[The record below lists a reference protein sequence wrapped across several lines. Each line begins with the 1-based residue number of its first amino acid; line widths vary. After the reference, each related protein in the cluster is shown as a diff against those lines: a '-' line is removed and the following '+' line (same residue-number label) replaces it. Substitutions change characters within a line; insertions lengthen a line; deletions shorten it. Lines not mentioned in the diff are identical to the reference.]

1 MVRGWLAAS
10 ECQSE
15 GGEKM
20 LVDWFSGW
28 PAGMREAAEAVG
40 WKMVAVDNRGG
51 LGAPHELNVMM
62 DLLRVAPQFWR
73 LEVARVLGVSVQ
85 RLGPNWFGIPCT
97 TTSRGDA
104 ANSTRKKVKVWFNY
118 RRTKHWLRD
127 PQHGLGT
134 PQGDMARET
143 NRLVAGVCWVME
155 DAGESWAIE
164 NPDGQ
169 MKKMLELRKRER
181 WLNRLDYC
189 RLWSVEERKAGMLWQ
204 KMCCLWTMRKD
215 GAAWG
220 LGDSLKCRRLCG
232 CRKGKSK
239 EHLGQVETM
248 TAMVKRSGRCREEL
262 KCAYPRQLPLK
273 WLQWVTKAEH
283 RTQLV

>member
-1 MVRGWLAAS
+1 MMVVPRLEVKHRRRYAQLLQSEQVGHEDRSLVINTLLWVLAALDGVQVDGLREHMIHSPLVAKWQHVKAALERWPGGVAEARGVRRMVRGWLAAS
-10 ECQSE
+10 ECQAE

-28 PAGMREAAEAVG
+28 PAVMREAAEAMD

-104 ANSTRKKVKVWFNY
+104 TNSTRKKVKVWFNY

-127 PQHGLGT
+127 P
-134 PQGDMARET
+134 
-143 NRLVAGVCWVME
+143 
-155 DAGESWAIE
+155 
-164 NPDGQ
+164 
-169 MKKMLELRKRER
+169 
-181 WLNRLDYC
+181 
-189 RLWSVEERKAGMLWQ
+189 
-204 KMCCLWTMRKD
+204 
-215 GAAWG
+215 
-220 LGDSLKCRRLCG
+220 
-232 CRKGKSK
+232 
-239 EHLGQVETM
+239 
-248 TAMVKRSGRCREEL
+248 
-262 KCAYPRQLPLK
+262 
-273 WLQWVTKAEH
+273 
-283 RTQLV
+283 